1 MKKSQQGVVLAIVLI
16 TLSVMLVM
24 VYVLS
29 QIVTSQQKS
38 TTNYADIKLA
48 ENYARMAMFKAEE
61 SAFYFDL
68 NNSMESPNIS
78 CTEAARKLSNNSSQK
93 YERAD
98 CLGIRRGWQ
107 LKNLKIGTNKN
118 LIDNGDICNKG
129 DELYKGFCYKQIDI
143 KNPSLNV
150 AEHTFDSDQSWMPWT
165 VNLGS
170 TDKPCDSY
178 MVPRS
183 SPNDIPSIDDKN
195 SAYSIIYSAN
205 NKSLCTNPRYIIEP
219 INLNYR
225 GNYSLTGG
233 DPKYESDIL
242 TQVNGAKITVYKAD
256 AGKNVS
262 YDSMGGT
269 TVESGVIIPSGR
281 LYRLTVVAFGRNGN
295 TRVVLQEVIMINN
308 FSTNELRLP
317 IDTVSNKAYRIVR
330 ISTRWLKD

>member
-78 CTEAARKLSNNSSQK
+78 CDLAANQVGGSKAR
-93 YERAD
+93 YVDAD

-107 LKNLKIGTNKN
+107 LKHLKVGTNKD
-118 LIDNGDICNKG
+118 LIDNGEGSCHDG
-129 DELYKGFCYKQIDI
+129 DSTYQGFCYKSISIAD
-143 KNPSLNV
+143 NNA
-150 AEHTFDSDQSWMPWT
+150 AEHTFNSDQSWTPWT

-170 TDKPCDSY
+170 TVKPCDSY

-183 SPNDIPSIDDKN
+183 SANSIPSIDDKD
-195 SAYSIIYSAN
+195 SHYSIMYSAN
-205 NKSLCTNPRYIIEP
+205 NVSLCTNPRYIIEP
-219 INLNYR
+219 ININYR
-225 GNYSLTGG
+225 GNYSLIGD
-233 DPKYESDIL
+233 DPKCESDIF
-242 TQVNGAKITVYKAD
+242 TQINGAKITVYKAD

-262 YDSMGGT
+262 YDNSMGST

-295 TRVVLQEVIMINN
+295 TRVVLQEIIMINN

-317 IDTVSNKAYRIVR
+317 MDTFTNKSYRIVR